1 MTVAARGASRVEDVW
16 RAYSTPA
23 RWHEWSPQIV
33 DVECPEPSVPVETGR
48 AGVVRGPLGARV
60 TFSVTD
66 VDTSAHRWTWQVRTG
81 LLTLTMQHGVDGED
95 GAARAWV
102 RITGPLPVVLGY
114 APAARVA
121 LARLVA
127 PRRGR

>member
-1 MTVAARGASRVEDVW
+1 
-16 RAYSTPA
+16 
-23 RWHEWSPQIV
+23 
-33 DVECPEPSVPVETGR
+33 VPVEAGR
-48 AGVVRGPLGARV
+48 AGVVRGPLGLRV
-60 TFSVTD
+60 TFTVTSVEA
-66 VDTSAHRWTWQVRTG
+66 SAHRWTWQVRTG
-81 LLTLTMQHGVDGED
+81 LLTLAMQHGVDGED

-127 PRRGR
+127 QRRGR